1 MLFACGISNYS
12 VGLFHLAN
20 HAFFVRWHRYIDLYD
35 GLSFRN
41 LLKEG
46 KSTCLFSK
54 FKFKDLGK
62 MGNESESLYEN
73 YVIVINNFNLYVKS
87 IQEKIDNNLH
97 FFNKISEKILKSW
110 RNIEGPFF
118 FVAKFKEIF
127 LFSTVYMLKVSKPVS
142 NFIHKIILLHF
153 YLIHKNKFLKFQ
165 VEDSDSDSDS
175 DSYSSRQS
183 GCRIDYQAKALSN
196 VKDTLNLTRP
206 RGRWISHSFNQI
218 RYCSSYTTN
227 IKKCIPNN
235 KKYICQ
241 NLKNI
246 FHHNSHWNNIVK
258 ELKLEIPNWVILLGN
273 NRINNRWLSNV
284 ICQKFWK
291 WAIRKHKGLSKTT
304 IYENYWKSLDLKI
317 SKIFYPFPI
326 FKEKYNWEIKENLF
340 YLLKSE
346 KIESCIYLF
355 YLKNKPLK
363 FYLGHSQCV
372 SKRFSNHFNTALVNV
387 KRHIKFYSAVQ
398 KYGWNSF
405 NFLVLEL
412 CDVEKLIEREQ
423 IWLDK
428 IFSDKLLS
436 ENTLNLHK
444 LSNSSRGYKHSEET
458 RKNMSRAKIGLKHTD
473 EAKKKKNMS
482 LSQMGRGDYQVQNI
496 ISEINHYHLK
506 QKKKYLKN

>member
-165 VEDSDSDSDS
+165 VEDSY
-175 DSYSSRQS
+175 SYSSRQS

-291 WAIRKHKGLSKTT
+291 WAIRKHKGLSKTI

-326 FKEKYNWEIKENLF
+326 FKEKYNWEIKNKENLL

-363 FYLGHSQCV
+363 FYLGS
-372 SKRFSNHFNTALVNV
+372 SKFIWNDFSKGL
-387 KRHIKFYSAVQ
+387 IYWELDE
-398 KYGWNSF
+398 WNSLK
-405 NFLVLEL
+405 FLVIEL
-412 CDVEKLIEREQ
+412 CNVENLIKREKF
-423 IWLDK
+423 WKNK
-428 IFSDKLLS
+428 IYSDKLLW
-436 ENTLNLHK
+436 ENTLNK
-444 LSNSSRGYKHSEET
+444 EK
-458 RKNMSRAKIGLKHTD
+458 D
-473 EAKKKKNMS
+473 
-482 LSQMGRGDYQVQNI
+482 
-496 ISEINHYHLK
+496 
-506 QKKKYLKN
+506 

>member
-41 LLKEG
+41 LLKED

-54 FKFKDLGK
+54 FKLKICGK

-97 FFNKISEKILKSW
+97 ILKKIFEKISKSW

-118 FVAKFKEIF
+118 FYAKFKENLNFFIFF
-127 LFSTVYMLKVSKPVS
+127 LFSTVYILKVSKPVS
-142 NFIHKIILLHF
+142 NFINKIILLHF
-153 YLIHKNKFLKFQ
+153 YLIDKNKFLKFQ
-165 VEDSDSDSDS
+165 VEDSYLY
-175 DSYSSRQS
+175 SYWYASRQS

-227 IKKCIPNN
+227 IKNSISNN
-235 KKYICQ
+235 KKYISQ

-246 FHHNSHWNNIVK
+246 FHHNSDWNNIVK

-284 ICQKFWK
+284 ICQKFWR
-291 WAIRKHKGLSKTT
+291 WATRKHKGLSKTT

-326 FKEKYNWEIKENLF
+326 FREKYNWEIEKKENIEI
-340 YLLKSE
+340 K

-363 FYLGHSQCV
+363 FYLGHTQCV
-372 SKRFSNHFNTALVNV
+372 SKRFLNHYNTALVNV
-387 KRHIKFYSAVQ
+387 KKHIKFYSAVQ

-423 IWLDK
+423 FWLDK

-458 RKNMSRAKIGLKHTD
+458 RKNMS
-473 EAKKKKNMS
+473 AKKKN
-482 LSQMGRGDYQVQNI
+482 YP
-496 ISEINHYHLK
+496 
-506 QKKKYLKN
+506 